1 MCDHSRRLF
10 EIFCMNCQEL
20 LVTVPLIRETEMG
33 ILESHIRACWSSDPL
48 PAGRVMLGQL
58 LRRVR
63 VSAVNQA

>member
-1 MCDHSRRLF
+1 MSDRRLF

-20 LVTVPLIRETEMG
+20 LVTVPLIREPE
-33 ILESHIRACWSSDPL
+33 IVLLEAHIRACWSYDPL

-63 VSAVNQA
+63 VSAANQA